1 MRLKSRP
8 LSTRLSPSYR
18 HEAPLA
24 STSELTAIPPA
35 TLAKV
40 LIYEA
45 RDEYLDRIREKPVQ
59 TGLITLGVGLLLGLL
74 LRRR

>member
-1 MRLKSRP
+1 MGAVG
-8 LSTRLSPSYR
+8 RLSLPGVGTVVATKEPSAIDATFALIQAR
-18 HEAPLA
+18 APLA

-45 RDEYLDRIREKPVQ
+45 RDE
-59 TGLITLGVGLLLGLL
+59 
-74 LRRR
+74 